1 MIVILMMRKMMTM
14 TTTMTTTTKTRM
26 KKMYQPEVSLSWVS
40 SISDQGDG
48 MVHHLWV
55 GIIIIIILII
65 IIIIIVILIC
75 TIIIGRSK
83 FSKSSQN
90 LS

>member
-1 MIVILMMRKMMTM
+1 
-14 TTTMTTTTKTRM
+14 
-26 KKMYQPEVSLSWVS
+26 MYQPEVSLSWVS

-55 GIIIIIILII
+55 GIIIIIIIIIIICIIIILVII

>member
-1 MIVILMMRKMMTM
+1 
-14 TTTMTTTTKTRM
+14 
-26 KKMYQPEVSLSWVS
+26 MYQPEVSLSWVS

-55 GIIIIIILII
+55 GIIIIIIIIIIICIIIILII

>member
-1 MIVILMMRKMMTM
+1 
-14 TTTMTTTTKTRM
+14 
-26 KKMYQPEVSLSWVS
+26 MYQPEVSLSWVS

-55 GIIIIIILII
+55 GIIIIIIIIIIICIIIILIII

>member
-1 MIVILMMRKMMTM
+1 
-14 TTTMTTTTKTRM
+14 
-26 KKMYQPEVSLSWVS
+26 MYQPEVSLSWVS

-55 GIIIIIILII
+55 GIIIIIIIIICIIIILII

>member
-1 MIVILMMRKMMTM
+1 
-14 TTTMTTTTKTRM
+14 
-26 KKMYQPEVSLSWVS
+26 MYQPEVSLSWVS

-55 GIIIIIILII
+55 GIIIIIIIIIICIIIILII
-65 IIIIIVILIC
+65 IVIIIVILIC